1 MEAAAFTQLSLIVQH
16 GPVLKAMAD
25 NGKYPDPYHGFGT
38 VAIHAGQVSIRARD
52 GVACR
57 Q

>member
-1 MEAAAFTQLSLIVQH
+1 MEAAAFTQLSLIVQL

-38 VAIHAGQVSIRARD
+38 VAIHAGQVSI
-52 GVACR
+52 
-57 Q
+57 